1 MKKYIEFKNEISD
14 VDLYDG
20 LVGHGLFAEKIPN
33 FLTSLDFLSFTKTL
47 AFPVNEK
54 PKDYI
59 RYSSMRNINIP
70 RPMAIPELFAYSNQA
85 KCLANNWTK
94 IHKCC

>member
-20 LVGHGLFAEKIPN
+20 LVDHGLFAEKIPN

-47 AFPVNEK
+47 AFPVN
-54 PKDYI
+54 
-59 RYSSMRNINIP
+59 
-70 RPMAIPELFAYSNQA
+70 
-85 KCLANNWTK
+85 
-94 IHKCC
+94 